1 MTDVVRFT
9 FPVEVVVMEADVPA
23 VDVEAIVTETV
34 RRIETAVDA
43 RGR

>member
-9 FPVEVVVMEADVPA
+9 FPVEVVVMEPA
-23 VDVEAIVTETV
+23 TTAPDVEAIVEEAV

-43 RGR
+43 QAR